1 MPNLKRR
8 LKRQQRPSDHR
19 AKRRAGDRRVTID
32 CPKCHGK
39 VGIPVDVYQ
48 TGVESDPDKQLTTW
62 QIKNGVSHSHGKSR
76 ESIMLANLAASI
88 VVGKLGTAVISGA
101 ELRRAAQHEVG
112 SARGVLN
119 REQLATVI
127 ADAKSHGEKVVFTK
141 AWAFLFSPAR
151 RARKSS
157 SEIPSKM
164 GSVRGWT
171 GKSASWDQENPSA
184 QDSR

>member
-62 QIKNGVSHSHGKSR
+62 QIKNGVSPSHGKSR
-76 ESIMLANLAASI
+76 ESIMLANLAAAS
-88 VVGKLGTAVISGA
+88 TAMGDKPRVNPLSFICESCGYREGATSFKPEFRPVSGDTC
-101 ELRRAAQHEVG
+101 
-112 SARGVLN
+112 N
-119 REQLATVI
+119 
-127 ADAKSHGEKVVFTK
+127 D
-141 AWAFLFSPAR
+141 
-151 RARKSS
+151 
-157 SEIPSKM
+157 
-164 GSVRGWT
+164 
-171 GKSASWDQENPSA
+171 
-184 QDSR
+184 